1 MVDKKEDTEKKIL
14 DAAEIVFYKKGMDG
28 ARMQEIA
35 DEAGIN
41 KSLLHYYYRSKDK
54 LFEMIFKKAIS
65 SFVPKMSAIW
75 ESDMP
80 LFEKIEMFV
89 AKYTDIFKKKPFIPS
104 FVLHELNRHPARLV
118 NTMRDAIGENRYKF
132 FGALEHQI
140 DEEVKKGTI
149 KPIKIEHL
157 IINLIGLC
165 IFPYVAKP
173 IMKGLFFEDNTKLY
187 NQFLEER
194 KEHVAE
200 FIIRALKK

>member
-1 MVDKKEDTEKKIL
+1 MVERKEDTEKKIL
-14 DAAEIVFYKKGMDG
+14 DAAESVFYKKGMDG

-75 ESDMP
+75 ESDVS
-80 LFEKIEMFV
+80 LFEKIELFV
-89 AKYTDIFKKKPFIPS
+89 AKYTEIFRKKPFIPS

-118 NTMRDAIGENRYKF
+118 NTMREAIGDNRYKF
-132 FGALEHQI
+132 FDAFQSQI
-140 DEEVKKGTI
+140 DIEVKKGNI
-149 KPIKIEHL
+149 KPVKIEHL
-157 IINLIGLC
+157 VVNLIGLC

-173 IMKGLFFEDNTKLY
+173 IMKGLFFEDNNKLY
-187 NQFLEER
+187 NQFLDER
-194 KEHVAE
+194 KKHVAE
-200 FIIRALKK
+200 FIIDALKK